1 MSGSDDGSG
10 KRKSPGAKSPGF
22 WFFTGDWLKDP
33 ELRFCSIFARGLLVD
48 LLCFMFESKERG
60 YLIWPD
66 GSPRSNEDI
75 ADAVS
80 GGDRSD
86 KVKAIE
92 ELEKKGVLS
101 RDSRGVLYSRR
112 MARLGEISQMRSEAG
127 SKPKAKPEQTANK
140 PGTKGEQKQG
150 VTVSDSDSVS
160 DPLVKTPLIPQ
171 GGEVAVPTGVDQK
184 PKATEPPQDEKPK
197 RKPKETVG
205 EFLVPPRLDSPEIRE
220 ALEAF
225 ERMRVDIGH
234 RIKDRSRLCLGWDK
248 AYRDKTHL
256 LDCIQFATAN
266 EYQGIKPRYIEPERS
281 PATGK
286 PIKRESDLP
295 KVDSNWEPA

>member
-80 GGDRSD
+80 GGDRSE

-92 ELEKKGVLS
+92 ELERKGVLS

-140 PGTKGEQKQG
+140 PGTNGEQKQG
-150 VTVSDSDSVS
+150 VTVSDSVS
-160 DPLVKTPLIPQ
+160 DSDSLLLKPPLSPK
-171 GGEVAVPTGVDQK
+171 GETAK
-184 PKATEPPQDEKPK
+184 PPKEP

-205 EFLVPPRLDSPEIRE
+205 EFLVPPRLDSPEVRE
-220 ALEAF
+220 ALEAW
-225 ERMRVDIGH
+225 ERMRRNIGH
-234 RIKDRSRLCLGWDK
+234 PIRDRGNVCRGWDQ
-248 AYRDKTHL
+248 AYRDREHL
-256 LDCIQFATAN
+256 LACINLTTAN
-266 EYQGIKPRYIEPERS
+266 EWQGIKPSHVDPK
-281 PATGK
+281 AK
-286 PIKRESDLP
+286 P
-295 KVDSNWEPA
+295 KVDPYANLRKY

>member
-1 MSGSDDGSG
+1 MSSSNEGSG

-80 GGDRSD
+80 GGDRLD
-86 KVKAIE
+86 KVKAID
-92 ELEKKGVLS
+92 ELERKGVLS

-127 SKPKAKPEQTANK
+127 SKPKSKQEQTANK
-140 PGTKGEQKQG
+140 SETNDKQNQG
-150 VTVSDSDSVS
+150 VTDSVSDSDSDSLVS
-160 DPLVKTPLIPQ
+160 NPPLSPNGGKT
-171 GGEVAVPTGVDQK
+171 
-184 PKATEPPQDEKPK
+184 TEDEKPK
-197 RKPKETVG
+197 AKRKPSETIG
-205 EFLVPPRLDSPEIRE
+205 EFQPPKRLDTPEVRQ
-220 ALEAF
+220 ALADF
-225 ERMRVDIGH
+225 ESMRLRTGK
-234 RIKDRSRLCLGWDK
+234 RIKDRSNVCRGWDTRFVDAK
-248 AYRDKTHL
+248 HL
-256 LDCIQFATAN
+256 LACIDVAISN
-266 EYQGIKPRYIEPERS
+266 EYQGISPDYIDPSKVLEAKKPSLWDTAKKY
-281 PATGK
+281 
-286 PIKRESDLP
+286 
-295 KVDSNWEPA
+295 

>member
-1 MSGSDDGSG
+1 
-10 KRKSPGAKSPGF
+10 
-22 WFFTGDWLKDP
+22 
-33 ELRFCSIFARGLLVD
+33 
-48 LLCFMFESKERG
+48 MFESKERG

-80 GGDRSD
+80 GGDRSE

-92 ELEKKGVLS
+92 ELERKGVLS

-140 PGTKGEQKQG
+140 PGTKGEQKPG
-150 VTVSDSDSVS
+150 VTVSDSVSVS
-160 DPLVKTPLIPQ
+160 DSLVETPLVPQ
-171 GGEVAVPTGVDQK
+171 GGEAADPPGADQK

-281 PATGK
+281 PVTGK